1 MAPLS
6 RIGLRKLTSLSS
18 SMSARELYSTY
29 IIINGTTITAVKKL
43 VDDDPTWA
51 ERCIKAFGIIFGPF
65 FIFLISLFIVA
76 IVMGVINAEEKD
88 TRAPTKNDITSNCQ
102 NAIPVIV
109 YDNQRV
115 RPTVTGTFASVERSN
130 YAAAAKD
137 SKTTGSIQ
145 EPLPVYD
152 PKSPPTYSY
161 PLSQESRKKQRSHE
175 LPFQVDQSPQKV
187 LEEFAFCTILKFVL
201 IVLEF

>member
-1 MAPLS
+1 MAPVS
-6 RIGLRKLTSLSS
+6 PIGLSKLRSSSS

-29 IIINGTTITAVKKL
+29 ITINGTTITAVKKL
-43 VDDDPTWA
+43 VDEDPTWA
-51 ERCIKAFGIIFGPF
+51 EMCIKAFGIIFGPF

-76 IVMGVINAEEKD
+76 IVVGVINAEEKD
-88 TRAPTKNDITSNCQ
+88 TRAPKKNDITSNCQ
-102 NAIPVIV
+102 NAIPVIA

-161 PLSQESRKKQRSHE
+161 PLSQESRRKQ
-175 LPFQVDQSPQKV
+175 
-187 LEEFAFCTILKFVL
+187 
-201 IVLEF
+201 